1 MPRIPLSP
9 RVAFAAFIAAIF
21 VWVVLDAMFGFG
33 QRSSRAALFPLVIGV
48 PALGLSLMAMAGELR
63 VTREQRALR
72 AGGPAEPATPGGIS
86 ERVANRRTLVIL
98 AWIVG
103 FYAGIWMFGY
113 MLTGPLAT
121 FLYIRVAGKEGWR
134 LAVGGGAISWVFFNG
149 IFQRCLKL
157 PLEERLGGAII
168 DRLEELLG
176 FDLNQFFL
184 VPFLEH
190 VGC

>member
-1 MPRIPLSP
+1 MSRILLSP
-9 RVAFAAFIAAIF
+9 RVAFAAFISAIF

-33 QRSSRAALFPLVIGV
+33 QRSTRAALFPLVIGV
-48 PALGLSLMAMAGELR
+48 PALGLSLLVIASELR
-63 VTREQRALR
+63 VTRVERALR
-72 AGGPAEPATPGGIS
+72 AAGTAVPVTPGGVS
-86 ERVANRRTLVIL
+86 ERVAKRRTAVIL

-103 FYAGIWMFGY
+103 FYASIWLFGF
-113 MLTGPLAT
+113 MLTAPVSTL
-121 FLYIRVAGKEGWR
+121 LYIRVAGKEAWR
-134 LAVGGGAISWVFFNG
+134 TAIVGGAISWVFFNG

-168 DRLEELLG
+168 DRLEEPLG

>member
-1 MPRIPLSP
+1 MSRIPLSP

-33 QRSSRAALFPLVIGV
+33 QRSGRAALFPLVIGV
-48 PALGLSLMAMAGELR
+48 PALGLSVMVIAGEIR
-63 VTREQRALR
+63 QSRAEAALR
-72 AGGPAEPATPGGIS
+72 DGGSAVSAAPGGIS

-103 FYAGIWMFGY
+103 FYAGIWLFGF
-113 MLTGPLAT
+113 MLTAPLAT
-121 FLYIRVAGKEGWR
+121 FLYIRVAGKERWP
-134 LAVGGGAISWVFFNG
+134 LAIGGGAISWVFFNG
-149 IFQRCLKL
+149 IFQCLLAL
-157 PLEERLGGAII
+157 PLEERLGGAVI

-184 VPFLEH
+184 VPFL
-190 VGC
+190 C